1 MYFVVKKTS
10 ENPEVVVKFTTDSLE
25 EAKEKA
31 YLYLMSE
38 KRIDTD
44 TDIDVQIGNI
54 LETPTDTLLAEYC
67 FLYLD
72 KDRITSNTSVY
83 SVIKV

>member
-38 KRIDTD
+38 KNVE